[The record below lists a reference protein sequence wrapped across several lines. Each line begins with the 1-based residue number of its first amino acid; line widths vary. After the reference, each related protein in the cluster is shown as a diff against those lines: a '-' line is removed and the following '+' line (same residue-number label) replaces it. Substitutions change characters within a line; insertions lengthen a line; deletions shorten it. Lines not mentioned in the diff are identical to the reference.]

1 MSVDLHAIP
10 HRDPFLLID
19 EVVTAEDNRLVTRR
33 YVDPSWDVFRGH
45 YPERPVLP
53 GVFIC
58 ESCFQTG
65 ALLIAHRLGAYGTD
79 AGVPVLTRI
88 QDARFKR
95 MVTPGQTLMIEVT
108 LDEELGGAY
117 YFTGRVTVD
126 DDPVL
131 RVTFACMMAEG

>member
-19 EVVTAEDNRLVTRR
+19 EVVESSDDRMVTKRFI
-33 YVDPSWDVFRGH
+33 DPSLDVFRGH
-45 YPERPVLP
+45 YPDRPVLP
-53 GVFIC
+53 GIFIC

-65 ALLIAHRLGAYGTD
+65 ALLIAHRQGSYGTD
-79 AGVPVLTRI
+79 QGVPVLTRI

-95 MVTPGQTLMIEVT
+95 MVKPGETLHIDVT
-108 LDEELGGAY
+108 LDEEMSGAY

-126 DDPVL
+126 GDLAL
-131 RVTFACMMAEG
+131 RVTFVCMMAEG